1 MPADPHDGNTARFS
15 PSMRAGDLVFV
26 SGQASVDEAGRIVPG
41 TFEEEMRRSIDNVRR
56 VLAAEGLT
64 LADVVKV
71 NAFVR
76 DEDRLGEYNRIYAEY
91 FTDNKPARTTI
102 TNCLTKQIQFE
113 VDVVAYVARSPQ

>member
-1 MPADPHDGNTARFS
+1 M
-15 PSMRAGDLVFV
+15 FV

-76 DEDRLGEYNRIYAEY
+76 DEDRLGSTTAS
-91 FTDNKPARTTI
+91 TPSTSPTTSPPVPPSRT
-102 TNCLTKQIQFE
+102 
-113 VDVVAYVARSPQ
+113 A